1 MGDMTIGIALFVL
14 IIVIGL
20 VIGLRLSSTTAQ
32 RRAVVVAFGSMAAI
46 AVLFYVFAMQAA
58 QLWAAP
64 VFAIACIVVPIG
76 AYTLMMRGVQ
86 PDKVVSRRSAN
97 EAPKPIRSDRANR
110 TTRPATALDAAVM
123 PMTPNHPVN
132 EYLSLQPEDVE
143 LAEDMDAEATSDEA
157 MAEPAATGVAA
168 ADEAPIAEADVTAEL
183 SSDEL
188 AGAAEAQHGEDAAD
202 AEVSGDEA
210 AAEGDRAQD
219 AETRPTATE
228 AFIEE
233 YLVEQNEDE
242 GGLFEP
248 EASPSLQTEKPGA
261 AVTSTSTMMVTI
273 PFSEGDERFL
283 VVSESTSVP
292 NPILAYKRTTSSH
305 LVPMGSAKH
314 GPREKTPLHADL
326 SAPVPLREKP
336 AAPAAPE
343 QPVFEQP
350 TLTWDDARA
359 EEASPAAAS
368 APAAPEQLVPAP
380 AAAAPVEVSVPE
392 PAAPE
397 SASAPVATEFRPT
410 VEAAPAVAPSAPV
423 AAVAASAAVAAA
435 PAPTPTPAV
444 ESVAAPAPV
453 PSASAAPV
461 SVAESAAPA
470 EAESRP
476 AVEPAAPEP
485 AAVRQEA
492 PVPASAAAPAPVGA
506 AFRPPTAPAAEP
518 QPTAPEPQP
527 APAPAAPE
535 PAVKPAAPAPAVVS
549 EERFQ
554 EIMDKA
560 QSLRERGMHPVAA
573 RLYAQAA
580 ESAPR
585 GDAQRQARFEEIACY
600 VKAGQNDKA
609 RALAAQLRTSNVLT
623 RVERIKLDAIERMG

>member
-97 EAPKPIRSDRANR
+97 EAPKPIHSDRASR
-110 TTRPATALDAAVM
+110 AMRPASALDAAVM

-143 LAEDMDAEATSDEA
+143 LAEDMDAEAISDET
-157 MAEPAATGVAA
+157 MAEQASADVAVA
-168 ADEAPIAEADVTAEL
+168 GETPIAETDVTAEL
-183 SSDEL
+183 SPDEL
-188 AGAAEAQHGEDAAD
+188 ADAPEAQHDEVAIAAD
-202 AEVSGDEA
+202 AEVADDEA
-210 AAEGDRAQD
+210 AAEGSRVEDS
-219 AETRPTATE
+219 ETHPTATE

-326 SAPVPLREKP
+326 SM
-336 AAPAAPE
+336 AAPAREKHTAPATPE
-343 QPVFEQP
+343 PPVFEQP
-350 TLTWDDARA
+350 TLAWDDVRA
-359 EEASPAAAS
+359 EEAAGATPASAAPIAPAAAS
-368 APAAPEQLVPAP
+368 A
-380 AAAAPVEVSVPE
+380 APVEAPVSEMVAPE
-392 PAAPE
+392 PASAP
-397 SASAPVATEFRPT
+397 APVAAESQST
-410 VEAAPAVAPSAPV
+410 VEAAPVVAPSAPV
-423 AAVAASAAVAAA
+423 AAAAASAAVAVTPVPTPATEPAAA
-435 PAPTPTPAV
+435 PAPAP
-444 ESVAAPAPV
+444 EPAP
-453 PSASAAPV
+453 
-461 SVAESAAPA
+461 AAPA
-470 EAESRP
+470 EPAPAP
-476 AVEPAAPEP
+476 AVAPALVGAAFRAPAAAEVQPAPAPEP
-485 AAVRQEA
+485 AA
-492 PVPASAAAPAPVGA
+492 
-506 AFRPPTAPAAEP
+506 
-518 QPTAPEPQP
+518 
-527 APAPAAPE
+527 
-535 PAVKPAAPAPAVVS
+535 KPAAPAPAVVS

-623 RVERIKLDAIERMG
+623 RIERIKLDAIERMG

>member
-97 EAPKPIRSDRANR
+97 EAPKPIHSDRASR
-110 TTRPATALDAAVM
+110 AMRPASALDAAVM

-143 LAEDMDAEATSDEA
+143 LAEDMDAEAISDET
-157 MAEPAATGVAA
+157 MAEQASADVAVA
-168 ADEAPIAEADVTAEL
+168 GETPIAEADVTAEL
-183 SSDEL
+183 SPDEL
-188 AGAAEAQHGEDAAD
+188 ADAPEAQHDEVAIAAD
-202 AEVSGDEA
+202 TEVADDEA
-210 AAEGDRAQD
+210 AAEGSRVEDS
-219 AETRPTATE
+219 ETHPTATE

-326 SAPVPLREKP
+326 SM
-336 AAPAAPE
+336 AAPAREKHTAPATPE
-343 QPVFEQP
+343 PPVFEQP
-350 TLTWDDARA
+350 TLAWDDVRA
-359 EEASPAAAS
+359 EEAAGATPASAAPIAPAAAS
-368 APAAPEQLVPAP
+368 A
-380 AAAAPVEVSVPE
+380 APVEAPVSEMVAPE
-392 PAAPE
+392 PASAP
-397 SASAPVATEFRPT
+397 APVAAESQST

-423 AAVAASAAVAAA
+423 AAAAASAAVAVTPVPTPA
-435 PAPTPTPAV
+435 PAP
-444 ESVAAPAPV
+444 EPAP
-453 PSASAAPV
+453 
-461 SVAESAAPA
+461 AAPA
-470 EAESRP
+470 EP
-476 AVEPAAPEP
+476 
-485 AAVRQEA
+485 
-492 PVPASAAAPAPVGA
+492 APAPAVAPALVGA
-506 AFRPPTAPAAEP
+506 AFRAPAAAEV
-518 QPTAPEPQP
+518 QP
-527 APAPAAPE
+527 APASEPAA
-535 PAVKPAAPAPAVVS
+535 KPAAPAPAVVS

-554 EIMDKA
+554 DIMGKA

-623 RVERIKLDAIERMG
+623 RIERIKLDAIERMG

>member
-157 MAEPAATGVAA
+157 MAEPAAAGVAA
-168 ADEAPIAEADVTAEL
+168 ADEVPIAEADVTAEL

-202 AEVSGDEA
+202 AEATDDET

-219 AETRPTATE
+219 AETHPTATE

-368 APAAPEQLVPAP
+368 APAEQSAAAPAP
-380 AAAAPVEVSVPE
+380 A
-392 PAAPE
+392 
-397 SASAPVATEFRPT
+397 
-410 VEAAPAVAPSAPV
+410 APV

-506 AFRPPTAPAAEP
+506 AFRPPAA
-518 QPTAPEPQP
+518 AEPQP

-535 PAVKPAAPAPAVVS
+535 PAAKPAAPAPAVVS